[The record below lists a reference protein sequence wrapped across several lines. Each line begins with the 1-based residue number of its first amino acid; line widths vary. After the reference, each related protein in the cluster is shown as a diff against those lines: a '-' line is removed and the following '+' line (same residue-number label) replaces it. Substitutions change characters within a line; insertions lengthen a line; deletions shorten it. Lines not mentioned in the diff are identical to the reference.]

1 MPYREALAW
10 IHSIG
15 RFGMNQ
21 GLQRIEALLGYL
33 GDPHK
38 KIKFLHIGGTNGKGS
53 TAALAASVLQ
63 AAGYRTGLYTSPY
76 LEQFTDRMSVNGKEI
91 SKTDLT
97 DLVCVVRPLVE
108 KIAQDS
114 ALGQPTQFEV
124 VTAIAFAYFAETKP
138 DLVVLEVGLGG
149 RLDAT
154 NVVSPLVSV
163 ITTVSLEHTHVLGDT
178 VEAIALEK
186 AGIIKEKTDVVTQA
200 KGNALAVIEEICRQ
214 KSAPLYRLGED
225 FRHERLFGDLNGQ
238 VFNYYGL
245 TKDFAGLRIPL
256 LGEYQADNASVALAV
271 LELLGNKGF
280 TLTEEAFRRGLSEVR
295 WPGRLEILGRDPL
308 VVIDGAHN
316 LEAFQGLKQA
326 LLQTFSYRRMILVL
340 GILKDK
346 ALEEILA
353 EIVPLA
359 DELIITR
366 PNSPRA
372 ADPLHLERMSKAAF
386 KKPVFVEEKLIQAL
400 KSAFSLASPD
410 DLILIAGSLYL
421 ISEARHILL
430 GARIL

>member
-63 AAGYRTGLYTSPY
+63 AAGYKTGLYTSPY

-91 SKTDLT
+91 SKADLA

-108 KIAQDS
+108 KIAQDP

-200 KGNALAVIEEICRQ
+200 KGSALAVIEEICRQ

-225 FRHERLFGDLNGQ
+225 FRQERVFGDLNGQ
-238 VFNYYGL
+238 IFHYYGL
-245 TKDFAGLRIPL
+245 TRGFTGLKIPL
-256 LGEYQADNASVALAV
+256 LGEYQLDNAAVALAA
-271 LELLGNKGF
+271 LELLDKKGF
-280 TLTEEAFRRGLSEVR
+280 TLTEEAFRLGLLQVR
-295 WPGRLEILGRDPL
+295 WPGRLEILGRKPL

-316 LEAFQGLKQA
+316 LEAFRGLKGA

-353 EIVPLA
+353 EIIPLA
-359 DELIITR
+359 DILIITQ
-366 PNSPRA
+366 PNSLRA
-372 ADPLHLERMSKAAF
+372 ADPLHLEKIALTTF
-386 KKPVFVEEKLIQAL
+386 KKPALVEKKPVQAL
-400 KSAFSLASPD
+400 KSALSLASPE

-430 GARIL
+430 GAGIL

>member
-124 VTAIAFAYFAETKP
+124 VTAIAFSYFAETKP

-154 NVVSPLVSV
+154 NVVCPLVSV

-245 TKDFAGLRIPL
+245 TKDFTGLRIPL
-256 LGEYQADNASVALAV
+256 LGEYQADNASVALAA

-280 TLTEEAFRRGLSEVR
+280 ALTEEAFRRGLSEVR

-372 ADPLHLERMSKAAF
+372 ADPLHLERMAKAAF

-430 GARIL
+430 GAGIL